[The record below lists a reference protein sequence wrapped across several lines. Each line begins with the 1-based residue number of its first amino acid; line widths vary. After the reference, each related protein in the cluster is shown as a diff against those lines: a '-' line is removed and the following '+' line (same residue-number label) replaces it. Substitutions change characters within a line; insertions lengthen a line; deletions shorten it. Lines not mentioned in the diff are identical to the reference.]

1 MVMSKE
7 IREQIDKVRNWKPIL
22 NEVIDASEAYTDE
35 GAIQTVLDGKR
46 NVGYVQLTS
55 GEIEDLKSKG
65 LNIIPVFPKRS
76 KVRKEYIKSL
86 SSGGWGKAGATYF
99 ADVSYII
106 YNNQGE
112 DDAYKLYDYMKARQ
126 GFVSDNT
133 PDEARY
139 VGKLLGYSDKSV
151 EEFVK
156 KNYFTTN
163 KEFENKSVNND
174 ILTPDYYLEDFY
186 AMDGVDFY
194 TEDRAKEKI
203 QTVIDYVLNI
213 QYPLKVY
220 RGINTIN
227 PRKDYEGASWTT
239 EVQVA
244 EGFGNKIYVGLIPN
258 QNVIDVEQTIRTR
271 TMNPYEFEIYVPNFD
286 DVQII
291 NTYEKKS

>member
-1 MVMSKE
+1 MSKE

-46 NVGYVQLTS
+46 NVGYVHLTS
-55 GEIEDLKSKG
+55 GQIKDLKSKG

-76 KVRKEYIKSL
+76 KIRKEYIKSL
-86 SSGGWGKAGATYF
+86 SPGGWGKTGATYF
-99 ADVSYII
+99 ADRSYII
-106 YNNQGE
+106 YNNRGE

-151 EEFVK
+151 EEFVQ

-163 KEFENKSVNND
+163 KEFENESVNND

-186 AMDGVDFY
+186 AMDGMDFY

-227 PRKDYEGASWTT
+227 PSKDYEGASWTT
-239 EVQVA
+239 ELQVA

-271 TMNPYEFEIYVPNFD
+271 TMNPYEFEIYVPNFE
-286 DVQII
+286 DVEII
-291 NTYEKKS
+291 NTYEKKN